1 MRNQDLKLLQECVN
15 NYDEETIAHDNAQEI
30 LQEAKN
36 ELVYDLLELRE
47 KIYTL
52 SSNDDIDDELL
63 EVTNLIALELGVDV
77 EKIINWNR
85 KAGI

>member
-1 MRNQDLKLLQECVN
+1 MKHIDELLDEIIK

-30 LQEAKN
+30 LQEVKN

-47 KIYTL
+47 KVYTL

-63 EVTNLIALELGVDV
+63 EVTNSIALELGVDV

>member
-52 SSNDDIDDELL
+52 SSNDDIDDTLL
-63 EVTNLIALELGVDV
+63 EMTNSIALELGVDV

>member
-1 MRNQDLKLLQECVN
+1 MKHIYELLDEIIK

-47 KIYTL
+47 KVYTL

>member
-36 ELVYDLLELRE
+36 ELVYDLLEIRE

-52 SSNDDIDDELL
+52 SSNDDIDDKLL
-63 EVTNLIALELGVDV
+63 EVTNSIALELGVDV

>member
-1 MRNQDLKLLQECVN
+1 MKHIYELLDEIIK

-47 KIYTL
+47 KVYTL
-52 SSNDDIDDELL
+52 SSNDDIDDTLL
-63 EVTNLIALELGVDV
+63 EVTNSIALELGVDV

-85 KAGI
+85 KAGV

>member
-36 ELVYDLLELRE
+36 ELVYDLLEIRE

-52 SSNDDIDDELL
+52 SSNDDIDDTLL
-63 EVTNLIALELGVDV
+63 EMTNTIALELGVDV

>member
-47 KIYTL
+47 KISTL
-52 SSNDDIDDELL
+52 SSNDDIDDTLL
-63 EVTNLIALELGVDV
+63 EMTNSIALELGVDV

>member
-15 NYDEETIAHDNAQEI
+15 SYDEETIAHDNAQEI

-52 SSNDDIDDELL
+52 SSNDDIDDKLL
-63 EVTNLIALELGVDV
+63 EVTNSIALELGVDV

>member
-1 MRNQDLKLLQECVN
+1 MRNQDLKLLQECAN
-15 NYDEETIAHDNAQEI
+15 SYDEETIAHDNAQEI

-63 EVTNLIALELGVDV
+63 EVTNSIALELGVDV

>member
-15 NYDEETIAHDNAQEI
+15 NYDEETIAHNNAQEI

-52 SSNDDIDDELL
+52 SSNDDIDDKLL
-63 EVTNLIALELGVDV
+63 EVTNSIALELGVDV

>member
-1 MRNQDLKLLQECVN
+1 MKHIDELLDEIIK